1 MKIRE
6 STEKDFTGIMKV
18 VRALHP
24 KWFNNFAINKS
35 IPLDLKIHKGFIGEE
50 KGKVLG
56 FITYTSKDGMAEL
69 SWIGV
74 DPKLHRQG
82 IGTKLFN
89 ALEKELKRLGIRKLQ
104 VDTVADS
111 EESEPYRKTRL
122 FYRKVGFRVE
132 RVRKAKS
139 EDTGEEFEMATFSK
153 EI

>member
-1 MKIRE
+1 
-6 STEKDFTGIMKV
+6 
-18 VRALHP
+18 
-24 KWFNNFAINKS
+24 
-35 IPLDLKIHKGFIGEE
+35 
-50 KGKVLG
+50 
-56 FITYTSKDGMAEL
+56 MAEL

-89 ALEKELKRLGIRKLQ
+89 ALEKELKRLDIRKLQ

-122 FYRKVGFRVE
+122 FYRKVGFKAE
-132 RVRKAKS
+132 KVRKMKS
-139 EDTGEEFEMATFSK
+139 EDTGEEFDMATFAK